1 MLEHIYELLHDYQTY
16 VRRKSQTGI
25 MNWPVNPSGVG
36 RWLEITI
43 LKWVSE
49 LVTSVMLGL
58 YLEYDQASN

>member
-16 VRRKSQTGI
+16 VRRKSETGI

-43 LKWVSE
+43 LEVGIRTCDISDVR
-49 LVTSVMLGL
+49 LVLRIRS
-58 YLEYDQASN
+58 SF